1 MEVAVR
7 LIKSLV
13 NRGLAMAAA
22 ATGKGQEGLK
32 GPPPLR
38 QRALVREECRGI
50 PFARETTVRLT

>member
-1 MEVAVR
+1 VR